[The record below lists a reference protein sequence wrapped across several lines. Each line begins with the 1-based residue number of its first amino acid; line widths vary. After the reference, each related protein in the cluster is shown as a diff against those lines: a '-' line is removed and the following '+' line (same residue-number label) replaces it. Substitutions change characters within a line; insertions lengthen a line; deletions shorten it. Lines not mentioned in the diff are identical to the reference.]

1 MDAIAKRVLY
11 YNVVQNKLYN
21 DNGDFMGNTQFNVFF
36 DNVTSV
42 ELHYMADTNGNNV
55 SDWVP
60 WTALSGKP
68 VGSSICFDDDYV
80 HAKLGQVYE
89 TCAQGSSQIKVTV
102 NLQEQNIN
110 FSDVL
115 IVHNEDGSSDSYPY
129 SSYSYENG
137 VYTFDLQST
146 VSESIIQGQSVR
158 VPQALLLKVN
168 SQDIDNSNASV
179 GIFTFKIKS
188 LSNKLLNR
196 LDYSNTRLIS
206 GTFQHQIY
214 SDGRNIATFTFPM
227 SVSNLMDYHGQANV
241 PKDGTWADKAYVDS
255 KINSNAIVE
264 QTDPIYSADKPNIA
278 LKSELFSRKFQDL
291 IDAPNTV
298 QGFGLTDLSL
308 TDRTVSIG
316 GNSVDVPLMNKS
328 TIIQAL
334 GGDQMQGDTRMFL
347 NARGQF
353 SYAIKSVNGRVP
365 DQLGNISLNIE
376 SITTLDTL
384 REQLG
389 VICEVNGI
397 VPQDSRRSIT
407 LDGSN
412 IYVDPHD
419 ADEAILLNDY
429 LLNTVQTVNEIT
441 PESGNITLSAQ
452 NIPFSNEYSTVA
464 GCLNYIL
471 QQLQSSGGQSGGGTV
486 KSVMGFTPD
495 GSGQVTLSTSA
506 FSVDGY
512 TQSMTYQDAFRTI
525 SSRLQ
530 EIGSG
535 GGSSQEYNFVYPLQ
549 LNGSDVSIDL
559 TEYALKTELFSKSFN
574 DLTNKPTTL
583 AGYGITDAYISGRTI
598 TIGGNSITVPES
610 SGGSGDYTL
619 TKEAVDG
626 VIGASTAGSTAKFY
640 NEQGAFTE
648 VDMSGYLPLSGGT
661 ITGDLNIT
669 GSSVDINL
677 NNGTDGTSGSF
688 SVYVPRGL
696 DDDFGTPLY
705 HSIQMASDKIY
716 AIFKSTTGWQFKV
729 IDQNTNITTSYI
741 YNYHNF
747 IHIYNQNSVG
757 LAAGEDN
764 EIMVSLQSD
773 DRYERVSIRAPN
785 GAVIND
791 VQIATVNDISTHNT
805 DTMAHTNLFALKVDV
820 ETYNTAITAIN
831 TALEGKENTGVA
843 QGLVDAHATV
853 TASSDTLGHIKVD
866 NDTITVDE
874 NGVAT
879 AHAVGHNIF
888 DIFYSM
894 SSKAP
899 AGAMDLSL
907 GTLIASCDT
916 VFPDFWSE
924 CVARKAEGSIR
935 TLTEE
940 EWQAEA
946 AANGSCGA
954 FVVDEEAKS
963 VRLPKITKMIQPGD
977 VGMFTEAGLPNIT
990 GSLSDVS
997 LLTGTGG
1004 AGGNIDGTTFGSGA
1018 LTADGHGHYWNKS
1031 GTDNRSYIT
1040 FKLDASK
1047 SNSIYGNST
1056 TVQPPAV
1063 GAKLYIQVF
1072 TSAVPASMA
1081 QAGEFINMLET
1092 KADRTDLESYLP
1104 LSGGTMTGGVL
1115 YERESA
1121 VSGSTTANSITVNGG
1136 QGWGFGG
1143 SIAVYGSTHET
1154 RAGQV
1159 IIRAYD
1165 GTDEKRLEVRPDGTF
1180 NFDGQSVLNPPG
1192 TVIAFAGNSAP
1203 AGYLICNGAAVS
1215 RATYAKLFAIIGT
1228 TYGEGNGS
1236 TTFNL
1241 PNLTNKF
1248 IMGSS
1253 TAGTSKAA
1261 GLPNIVGGIGS
1272 PDYIFGQNM
1281 SGAFYSSALTST
1293 GGKLSSG
1300 STARAGN
1307 IGFRASDS
1315 NSIYGNSTTVQPP
1328 ALTMRFYIKY

>member
-11 YNVVQNKLYN
+11 YNVIQNKLYN

-68 VGSSICFDDDYV
+68 IGSSICFDDDYV

-89 TCAQGSSQIKVTV
+89 TCVQGSSQIKVTV

-115 IVHNEDGSSDSYPY
+115 IVYNEDGSSSSHPY
-129 SSYSYENG
+129 SGYSYENG

-146 VSESIIQGQSVR
+146 VSENIIQGQSVR

-214 SDGRNIATFTFPM
+214 SDGKNIATFTFPM

-291 IDAPNTV
+291 IDVPNTV

-334 GGDQMQGDTRMFL
+334 GGDQLWGDTRMFL

-389 VICEVNGI
+389 VICEVNGV

-419 ADEAILLNDY
+419 TDEAILLNDY

-464 GCLNYIL
+464 GCLTYIL

-495 GSGQVTLSTSA
+495 DSGQVTLSTSA
-506 FSVDGY
+506 FLVGGY
-512 TQSMTYQDAFRTI
+512 PQSMTYQDAFQYI
-525 SSRLQ
+525 SQRLQ

-559 TEYALKTELFSKSFN
+559 TEYALKSELFSKKFT
-574 DLTNKPTTL
+574 DITDTPTTL
-583 AGYGITDAYISGRTI
+583 EGYGITDAYISGRTI
-598 TIGGNSITVPES
+598 TLGGNSITVPES

-626 VIGASTAGSTAKFY
+626 VIGASTDGSTTKFY

-648 VDMSGYLPLSGGT
+648 VDMSGYLLLSGGT
-661 ITGDLNIT
+661 LTGTLNVGDIRADDSLSI
-669 GSSVDINL
+669 GAGKYGGEYSSNIYL
-677 NNGTDGTSGSF
+677 GLTSASIY
-688 SVYVPRGL
+688 SQ
-696 DDDFGTPLY
+696 FG
-705 HSIQMASDKIY
+705 
-716 AIFKSTTGWQFKV
+716 
-729 IDQNTNITTSYI
+729 
-741 YNYHNF
+741 
-747 IHIYNQNSVG
+747 
-757 LAAGEDN
+757 
-764 EIMVSLQSD
+764 VSLRS
-773 DRYERVSIRAPN
+773 SN
-785 GAVIND
+785 GYIDLLSVTGVRIND
-791 VQIATVNDISTHNT
+791 VKAATVNDISTHNT
-805 DTMAHTNLFALKVDV
+805 DTTSHANLFALKVDT
-820 ETYNTAITAIN
+820 ETYNIAITAIN

-866 NDTITVDE
+866 NDTITVNE

-924 CVARKAEGSIR
+924 CVTRKAEGSIR

-946 AANGSCGA
+946 TANGSCGA

-963 VRLPKITKMIQPGD
+963 VRLPKIMNMIQPGD
-977 VGMFTEAGLPNIT
+977 VGVFTEAGLPNIT
-990 GSLSDVS
+990 GTATQRAVLRD
-997 LLTGTGG
+997 TTGG
-1004 AGGNIDGTTFGSGA
+1004 FIPLITKSDGVFATQSTEYTANTLSGS
-1018 LTADGHGHYWNKS
+1018 LYSTQHPTPS
-1031 GTDNRSYIT
+1031 QLII
-1040 FKLDASK
+1040 DASRV
-1047 SNSIYGNST
+1047 NSIYGNST

-1081 QAGEFINMLET
+1081 QAGEFINMLE
-1092 KADRTDLESYLP
+1092 SYLP
-1104 LSGGTMTGGVL
+1104 LSGGTMTGNVFW
-1115 YERESA
+1115 
-1121 VSGSTTANSITVNGG
+1121 NSET
-1136 QGWGFGG
+1136 GFGIKYVDTNVDVGWNYGERNG
-1143 SIAVYGSTHET
+1143 SGIGFRGVGYSNNPGGFCLFARDATNSTNLNGF
-1154 RAGQV
+1154 A
-1159 IIRAYD
+1159 D
-1165 GTDEKRLEVRPDGTF
+1165 GRLQWG
-1180 NFDGQSVLNPPG
+1180 GQSVLNPIG
-1192 TVIAFAGNSAP
+1192 TVIAFAGNSDP
-1203 AGYLICNGAAVS
+1203 AGYLICNGAAIS
-1215 RATYAKLFAIIGT
+1215 RTTYAKLFAIIGT
-1228 TYGEGNGS
+1228 TYGTGDGS

-1241 PNLTNKF
+1241 PNLTGKF
-1248 IMGSS
+1248 IMGSG

-1261 GLPNIVGGIGS
+1261 GLPNIVGGVGS
-1272 PDYIFGQNM
+1272 PDYIFGQNA
-1281 SGAFYSSALTST
+1281 SGAFYTSALTST

-1315 NSIYGNSTTVQPP
+1315 NSIYGKSTTVQPP

>member
-11 YNVVQNKLYN
+11 YNVIQNKLYN

-68 VGSSICFDDDYV
+68 IGSSICFDDDYV

-89 TCAQGSSQIKVTV
+89 TCVQGSSQIKVTV
-102 NLQEQNIN
+102 NLQEQNVN

-115 IVHNEDGSSDSYPY
+115 IVYNEDGSSDSYPY

-137 VYTFDLQST
+137 VYTFDLEST
-146 VSESIIQGQSVR
+146 VSENITQGQSIR

-168 SQDIDNSNASV
+168 AQDIDNSNASV

-214 SDGRNIATFTFPM
+214 SDGKNIATFAFPM

-291 IDAPNTV
+291 IDVPNTV

-334 GGDQMQGDTRMFL
+334 GGDQVQGDARMFL

-353 SYAIKSVNGRVP
+353 SYTIKSVNGRVP

-419 ADEAILLNDY
+419 TDEAILLNDY

-452 NIPFSNEYSTVA
+452 NIPVSNEYSTVE

-486 KSVMGFTPD
+486 KSVMGFPPD
-495 GSGQVTLSTSA
+495 PATGDVTLSTSA

-512 TQSMTYQDAFRTI
+512 TQSMTYQDAFQTI
-525 SSRLQ
+525 SRRLQ

-559 TEYALKTELFSKSFN
+559 TEYALKTELFSKSFD
-574 DLTNKPTTL
+574 DLTDKPTTL

-598 TIGGNSITVPES
+598 TLGGNSITVPES

-619 TKEAVDG
+619 TKAAVDG
-626 VIGASTAGSTAKFY
+626 VIGASTAGSTTKFY

-661 ITGDLNIT
+661 MTGTLNVDEIQADDSLRI
-669 GSSVDINL
+669 GAGEYGGEYSS
-677 NNGTDGTSGSF
+677 
-688 SVYVPRGL
+688 
-696 DDDFGTPLY
+696 
-705 HSIQMASDKIY
+705 KIY
-716 AIFKSTTGWQFKV
+716 LGPTNASISSQF
-729 IDQNTNITTSYI
+729 
-741 YNYHNF
+741 
-747 IHIYNQNSVG
+747 G
-757 LAAGEDN
+757 
-764 EIMVSLQSD
+764 VSLRS
-773 DRYERVSIRAPN
+773 SN
-785 GAVIND
+785 GYIDLLSVTGVRIND
-791 VQIATVNDISTHNT
+791 VKAATVDDISTHNT
-805 DTMAHTNLFALKVDV
+805 DATSHANLFALKVDTD
-820 ETYNTAITAIN
+820 TYNTAITAIN
-831 TALEGKENTGVA
+831 TALDGKENTGVA
-843 QGLVDAHATV
+843 QGLVDAHNE
-853 TASSDTLGHIKVD
+853 S
-866 NDTITVDE
+866 
-874 NGVAT
+874 AT
-879 AHAVGHNIF
+879 AH
-888 DIFYSM
+888 
-894 SSKAP
+894 
-899 AGAMDLSL
+899 
-907 GTLIASCDT
+907 
-916 VFPDFWSE
+916 
-924 CVARKAEGSIR
+924 
-935 TLTEE
+935 
-940 EWQAEA
+940 EA
-946 AANGSCGA
+946 L
-954 FVVDEEAKS
+954 FEV
-963 VRLPKITKMIQPGD
+963 
-977 VGMFTEAGLPNIT
+977 
-990 GSLSDVS
+990 
-997 LLTGTGG
+997 
-1004 AGGNIDGTTFGSGA
+1004 
-1018 LTADGHGHYWNKS
+1018 
-1031 GTDNRSYIT
+1031 
-1040 FKLDASK
+1040 
-1047 SNSIYGNST
+1047 
-1056 TVQPPAV
+1056 
-1063 GAKLYIQVF
+1063 
-1072 TSAVPASMA
+1072 
-1081 QAGEFINMLET
+1081 
-1092 KADRTDLESYLP
+1092 KADKTEFENYLP

-1115 YERESA
+1115 FNSESA
-1121 VSGSTTANSITVNGG
+1121 VSGSTTASSITVNGG

-1143 SIAVYGSTHET
+1143 SVAVYGSTHEA

-1165 GTDEKRLEVRPDGTF
+1165 GTNEKRLEVHPDGTF
-1180 NFDGQSVLNPPG
+1180 NFDGQSVLNPIG

-1203 AGYLICNGAAVS
+1203 AGYLICNGAAV
-1215 RATYAKLFAIIGT
+1215 RRTTYAKLFAVIGT
-1228 TYGEGNGS
+1228 TYGAGDGS

-1241 PNLTNKF
+1241 PNLTDKF
-1248 IMGSS
+1248 IMGSG

-1261 GLPNIVGGIGS
+1261 GLPEIQGTFHVRHTTRDEYPNVVL
-1272 PDYIFGQNM
+1272 DVEN
-1281 SGAFYSSALTST
+1281 AFYSDTSAGTALNLQMGT
-1293 GGKLSSG
+1293 GSVPMQRITFSASRSS
-1300 STARAGN
+1300 
-1307 IGFRASDS
+1307 
-1315 NSIYGNSTTVQPP
+1315 SIYGNSTTVQPP
-1328 ALTMRFYIKY
+1328 AVTMRFYIKY